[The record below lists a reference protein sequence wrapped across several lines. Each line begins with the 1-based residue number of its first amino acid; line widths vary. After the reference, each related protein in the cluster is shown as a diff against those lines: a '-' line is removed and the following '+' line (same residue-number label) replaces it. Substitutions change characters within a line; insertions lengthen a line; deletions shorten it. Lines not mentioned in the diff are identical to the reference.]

1 MSRVLILEDDENIV
15 KLVTMALPVLRTAL
29 GLI

>member
-1 MSRVLILEDDENIV
+1 MYFAALAAVLAALASP
-15 KLVTMALPVLRTAL
+15 KALPVLRTAL